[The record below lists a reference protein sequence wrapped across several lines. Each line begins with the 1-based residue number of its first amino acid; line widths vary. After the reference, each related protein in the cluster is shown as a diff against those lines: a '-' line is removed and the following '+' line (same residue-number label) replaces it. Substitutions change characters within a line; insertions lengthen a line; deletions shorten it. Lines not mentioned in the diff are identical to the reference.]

1 MDPRDT
7 PPANHD
13 TRGGLQQTA
22 TALKTL
28 NGLITRELEKFSRQP
43 RATKGDLQLCSFRL
57 IFVLIGMMATTAVRR
72 TTKILVLN
80 PNSSK
85 SMTHGLHEAIRGL
98 ELSQV
103 HPSMRSS

>member
-1 MDPRDT
+1 
-7 PPANHD
+7 
-13 TRGGLQQTA
+13 
-22 TALKTL
+22 
-28 NGLITRELEKFSRQP
+28 
-43 RATKGDLQLCSFRL
+43 
-57 IFVLIGMMATTAVRR
+57 MATTAVRR

-103 HPSMRSS
+103 HPLKHSSGWCYGGCR